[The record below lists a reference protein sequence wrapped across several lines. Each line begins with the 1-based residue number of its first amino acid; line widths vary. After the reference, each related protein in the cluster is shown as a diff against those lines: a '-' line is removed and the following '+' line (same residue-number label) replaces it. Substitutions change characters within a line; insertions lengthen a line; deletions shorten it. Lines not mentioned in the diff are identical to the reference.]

1 MNCCILIKTHAR
13 HWANR
18 LIQCSAANVM
28 KSFRAVLLPVLFVQ
42 TVENGQMALE
52 VFQASDPGYYDAIL
66 MDIQMPVMN
75 GYDATS
81 AIRGLERSDAQ
92 IIPIVAMTADAF
104 AADVIKARSAGMN
117 DHIAKPIDINRLL
130 EVLQNCLM

>member
-1 MNCCILIKTHAR
+1 MCIR
-13 HWANR
+13 DR
-18 LIQCSAANVM
+18 
-28 KSFRAVLLPVLFVQ
+28 
-42 TVENGQMALE
+42 
-52 VFQASDPGYYDAIL
+52 
-66 MDIQMPVMN
+66 N

>member
-1 MNCCILIKTHAR
+1 
-13 HWANR
+13 
-18 LIQCSAANVM
+18 
-28 KSFRAVLLPVLFVQ
+28 
-42 TVENGQMALE
+42 MALE

>member
-1 MNCCILIKTHAR
+1 
-13 HWANR
+13 
-18 LIQCSAANVM
+18 M

>member
-1 MNCCILIKTHAR
+1 
-13 HWANR
+13 
-18 LIQCSAANVM
+18 M

-66 MDIQMPVMN
+66 MDIQMQVMN

-81 AIRGLERSDAQ
+81 AIRGLERSAAQ

>member
-1 MNCCILIKTHAR
+1 
-13 HWANR
+13 
-18 LIQCSAANVM
+18 
-28 KSFRAVLLPVLFVQ
+28 
-42 TVENGQMALE
+42 MALE

-104 AADVIKARSAGMN
+104 AADVIKDRSAGMN